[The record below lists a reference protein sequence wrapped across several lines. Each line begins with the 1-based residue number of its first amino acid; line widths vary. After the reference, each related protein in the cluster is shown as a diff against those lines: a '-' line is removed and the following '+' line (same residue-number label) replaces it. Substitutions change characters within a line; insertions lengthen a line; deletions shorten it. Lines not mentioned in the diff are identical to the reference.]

1 MCGRAR
7 LASDV
12 SEIKI
17 AFGIPPERP
26 MPNFAASWNVA
37 PTDPLP
43 IVRYDAKDHRRSL
56 QVMRWGLVPFW
67 GKDIKAGF
75 ANINAKTE
83 GVWGRLKYRIMSSPM
98 RIPRRGNDFM
108 HCYLA

>member
-1 MCGRAR
+1 MGGRAR
-7 LASDV
+7 LSSDV
-12 SEIKI
+12 SEITS
-17 AFGIPPERP
+17 AFGMPPERP
-26 MPNFAASWNVA
+26 TPNCAASWNVA

-83 GVWGRLKYRIMSSPM
+83 GVWGFLPN
-98 RIPRRGNDFM
+98 PP
-108 HCYLA
+108 HA